1 MSLVKFM
8 ISIFLTRVADS
19 LSRIKNCNCRE
30 VCIKTNILMKK
41 AIVIGASS
49 GLGRELAM
57 VLADNDYMV
66 GITARREEL
75 LNELAATRP
84 TSYQVSAFDLYELE
98 NVIPRLDELVE
109 KMGGLDLLVIS
120 AGQLHGNTELDYAVE
135 YNTNMVNVN
144 AFTLISNWALR
155 YFQMQSAG
163 HLVGITSV
171 AGARGWRNNPAYN
184 AGKAYQINYLEGLR
198 NLMSKKKMPITVST
212 VIPGYIETRMKGKSL
227 VFWVVEP
234 DVAAKQIF
242 RSIRKKKK
250 IIYTLRRWRMGYWLY
265 KRVPNILIEK
275 F

>member
-1 MSLVKFM
+1 M
-8 ISIFLTRVADS
+8 IRIYPSPAADL
-19 LSRIKNCNCRE
+19 LSGIKYRSWRE
-30 VCIKTNILMKK
+30 VCIKSNKMMKK
-41 AIVIGASS
+41 AIIIGASS

-57 VLADNDYMV
+57 VLADNDFMV

-75 LNELAATRP
+75 LNELAATKP
-84 TSYQVSAFDLYELE
+84 ASYHVSAFDLNKLQ

-155 YFQMQSAG
+155 YFQAQSAG

-198 NLMSKKKMPITVST
+198 NLMSKKKMPVTVST

-250 IIYTLRRWRMGYWLY
+250 IIYTLRRWRLGYWLY